1 MVSLMLCLYKTSCS
15 IEILYQFPLS
25 LSINLYS
32 KIQEIMTINTDYHR
46 PIMLQECLDGLN
58 IRPDGVYVDVTFGGG
73 GHSRA
78 ILAQLGEKGK
88 LYGFDQDP
96 DAKVNAQAF
105 NDPRFTFIEANF
117 RNIKKYL
124 RLYGVKKVDGIL
136 ADFGISSH
144 QIDEP
149 TRGFSTR
156 FEGDLDM
163 RMNQKADV
171 SAYTIVNEYS
181 EAQLHKILGMY
192 GEIKNART
200 LANAIHSAR
209 LNAPIKT
216 TGELKAILEKYA
228 PKFKEFKYFA
238 QVFQAIR
245 IEVNQ
250 ELEVIEEFL
259 EQIPDLLKDEES
271 RLCIMTFHS
280 LEDRLVKNYI
290 KAGNFKGEPDKD
302 IIYGTVTKPLM
313 AINKKPIEASPE
325 ELSING
331 RSRSAKLRIAALSEK

>member
-1 MVSLMLCLYKTSCS
+1 MNPTES
-15 IEILYQFPLS
+15 
-25 LSINLYS
+25 
-32 KIQEIMTINTDYHR
+32 YHL

-58 IRPDGVYVDVTFGGG
+58 IRPNGIYVDVTFGGG
-73 GHSRA
+73 GHSRG
-78 ILAQLGEKGK
+78 ILERLGEKGK
-88 LYGFDQDP
+88 LYAFDQDP
-96 DAKVNAQAF
+96 DAKQNALAF
-105 NDPRFTFIEANF
+105 SDDSRFTFIEANF

-156 FEGDLDM
+156 FDGDLDM

-171 SAYTIVNEYS
+171 SAFTIINEYS
-181 EAQLHKILGMY
+181 ENQLHKILGMY
-192 GEIKNART
+192 GEVKNAKT
-200 LANAIHSAR
+200 LANAIVSSR
-209 LNAPIKT
+209 MNNPIKT
-216 TGELKAILEKYA
+216 TGEFKALLEKFA

-250 ELEVIEEFL
+250 ELDVIKELL
-259 EQIPDLLKDEES
+259 EQTPDLLRDTDS
-271 RLCIMTFHS
+271 RLVIMTFHS

-290 KAGNFKGEPDKD
+290 KAGNFTGEMDRD
-302 IIYGTVTKPLM
+302 IVFGTVTKPL
-313 AINKKPIEASPE
+313 EAVNRKLKEATPDEISA
-325 ELSING
+325 NG
-331 RSRSAKLRIAALSEK
+331 RSRSAKLRIATLANC

>member
-1 MVSLMLCLYKTSCS
+1 MA
-15 IEILYQFPLS
+15 IILTKQS
-25 LSINLYS
+25 T
-32 KIQEIMTINTDYHR
+32 MTIPSSYHL
-46 PIMLQECLDGLN
+46 PIMLQECLEGLN
-58 IRPDGVYVDVTFGGG
+58 IRPDGIYVDVTFGGG
-73 GHSRA
+73 GHSKA
-78 ILAQLGEKGK
+78 ILASLNEKGK
-88 LYGFDQDP
+88 LYAFDQDP
-96 DAKVNAQAF
+96 DAKKNADEI
-105 NDPRFTFIEANF
+105 NDPRLVFIEANF

-171 SAYTIVNEYS
+171 SAYTIINEYS
-181 EAQLHKILGMY
+181 EADLHKIFGMY
-192 GEIKNART
+192 GEVKNAKT
-200 LANAIHSAR
+200 LASAIHSSR
-209 LNAPIKT
+209 LNQPIKT
-216 TGELKAILEKYA
+216 TSELKEILDKYA

-259 EQIPDLLKDEES
+259 VQVPDLLRDTES
-271 RLCIMTFHS
+271 RLCVMTFHS
-280 LEDRLVKNYI
+280 LEDRLVKNFI
-290 KAGNFKGEPDKD
+290 KAGNFKGEPNKD
-302 IIYGTVTKPLM
+302 IIYGTVTKPLE
-313 AINKKPIEASPE
+313 AITRKPIEASAE
-325 ELSING
+325 ELSANN
-331 RSRSAKLRIAALSEK
+331 RSRSAKLRIATLVE